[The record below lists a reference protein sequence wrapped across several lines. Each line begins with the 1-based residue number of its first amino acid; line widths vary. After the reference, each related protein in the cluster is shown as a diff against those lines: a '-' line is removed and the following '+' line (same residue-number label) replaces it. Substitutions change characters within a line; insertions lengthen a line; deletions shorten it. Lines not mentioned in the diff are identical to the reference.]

1 MIKLAKFFG
10 SKFLFLGSITKAAQ
24 QIVKKQLLTIHRLE
38 YSNSAIFFALEILLH
53 PIQKIIYIFFAI
65 DKRKY

>member
-24 QIVKKQLLTIHRLE
+24 QIVK
-38 YSNSAIFFALEILLH
+38 NSCWRYTVWNTATVPSFL
-53 PIQKIIYIFFAI
+53 P
-65 DKRKY
+65 